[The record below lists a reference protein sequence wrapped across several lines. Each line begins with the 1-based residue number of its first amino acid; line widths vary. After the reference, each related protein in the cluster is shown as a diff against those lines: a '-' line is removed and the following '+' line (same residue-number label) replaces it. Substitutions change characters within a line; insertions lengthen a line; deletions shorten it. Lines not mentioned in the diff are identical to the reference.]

1 MSFGKRNSNS
11 RCIKIL
17 QNHLIIFAI
26 ILYHLIIFAIILLS
40 LIAEFYHKT
49 QKTAA
54 ASGEIAAVLSFML
67 SSTFCKP

>member
-1 MSFGKRNSNS
+1 MSLGKRNSNS

-26 ILYHLIIFAIILLS
+26 ILLS

-49 QKTAA
+49 QQTAA

>member
-17 QNHLIIFAI
+17 QN
-26 ILYHLIIFAIILLS
+26 HLIIFAIILLS

-54 ASGEIAAVLSFML
+54 ASGEIAAGLSFML

>member
-17 QNHLIIFAI
+17 QN
-26 ILYHLIIFAIILLS
+26 HLIIFAIILLS

-54 ASGEIAAVLSFML
+54 ASGETAAVLSFML

>member
-17 QNHLIIFAI
+17 QN
-26 ILYHLIIFAIILLS
+26 HLIIFAIILLS